1 MRPVTA
7 FLALLPLAFSGC
19 SSPTSGSGAG
29 NGGSNGA
36 VDAAGNGAGHAS
48 KYARMDPDP
57 QYLKKADSRTF
68 AIEYTAQVKD
78 VPQSTGKLRMWV
90 PVPQDTPV
98 QKITN
103 LTFQG
108 AQPKIGIE
116 SKYGNRIAYWEIDKP
131 PAVVEA
137 KYSFTCTRSEQ
148 VTDLAA
154 LTQDGKETDA
164 KAATFLKD
172 DKLTIVDGRIR
183 KMAEEITSGKT
194 TALDKSRAI
203 YQYVLDH
210 MKYDKS
216 GQGWGNG
223 DTNYACDVGKGNCTD
238 FHALFMSLTRASGV
252 PAGFEIGLYLP
263 YEKGK
268 QETPGGYHC
277 WSFFRV
283 PGKTWVPVDASEA
296 GRNPDRASYFFGA
309 HTPNRVTLSVG
320 RDLVLEPKQEGAP
333 LNYLLNPYVE
343 VDGKPLAATKAWT
356 YRDV

>member
-1 MRPVTA
+1 MRSRSLTA
-7 FLALLPLAFSGC
+7 LLALLPLAFSGC
-19 SSPTSGSGAG
+19 SSPEPA
-29 NGGSNGA
+29 NGA
-36 VDAAGNGAGHAS
+36 DKSATNAAAGTGS

-57 QYLKKADSRTF
+57 QYLKKGDSRTF

-78 VPQSTGKLRMWV
+78 VPQGAGKLRMWV

-98 QKITN
+98 QKITS

-108 AQPKIGIE
+108 EQPKIGTE
-116 SKYGNRIAYWEIDKP
+116 SKYGNKIAYWEIDKP
-131 PAVVEA
+131 PATVEA

-148 VTDLAA
+148 VSYLAGLA
-154 LTQDGKETDA
+154 QDGKEADA

-183 KMAEEITSGKT
+183 KMAEEITAGKT
-194 TALDKSRAI
+194 TAVDKARAI
-203 YQYVLDH
+203 YQYVVEH

-216 GQGWGNG
+216 GKGWGNG

-238 FHALFMSLTRASGV
+238 FHALFMSLARASGI

-268 QETPGGYHC
+268 QEPPGGYHC

-296 GRNPDRASYFFGA
+296 ARNPDRAEYFFGS

-320 RDLVLEPKQEGAP
+320 RDLVLEPKQQGEP
-333 LNYLLNPYVE
+333 LNYLLSPYVE
-343 VDGKPLAATKAWT
+343 VDGKPLTATKTWT